1 MRFESI
7 TKVFSDLL
15 YSYLYVREELKI
27 TAEVLE
33 GSGNLPD
40 LKSLKQKCREDFP
53 NIKKEI
59 EKFTSKEIKTH
70 LEVNDDVKHLERCI
84 HQIQIPELQEY
95 FLKIKRMIDYSSVD
109 VETLEEMLET
119 NLLWTAYA
127 ISCSLSYTM
136 SQGCY
141 LYHDDLISLNLFA
154 IRSGVCVAF
163 EQQQIPLSRLQQ
175 EERIFERQVMREEIA
190 HAVGRDLLFH
200 LYDTGRSIYLQC
212 YDLGKDVTDFLKKNP
227 SHLKDYSK
235 RIERI
240 ISDYSQYFPLSFTI
254 NIIDTI
260 PYSFPPYFKEKR
272 KEWLK
277 LRELIKKSAYLK
289 ALLEGLAK
297 FIVKSIS
304 AENDPQFKDLYF
316 FKCPWEDAPTPIH
329 ASIKFFEE
337 CYKQVGNSIFE
348 KVTLS
353 PPTPE
358 EISNPSLYLQRIEK
372 IT

>member
-7 TKVFSDLL
+7 AEVFSDLL
-15 YSYLYVREELKI
+15 YSHLYLREGLKI

-33 GSGNLPD
+33 GSGKLPD
-40 LKSLKQKCREDFP
+40 LESLKQKCGEDFP
-53 NIKKEI
+53 DIKKEI

-70 LEVNDDVKHLERCI
+70 LEVNDDVKHLETCI
-84 HQIQIPELQEY
+84 THHIQIPELQEY

-127 ISCSLSYTM
+127 IFCSLFYTI

-141 LYHDDLISLNLFA
+141 FPHDDLISLNLFA
-154 IRSGVCVAF
+154 IRGEVCAAF
-163 EQQQIPLSRLQQ
+163 NLQKIPLSRLQQ

-190 HAVGRDLLFH
+190 HSVGRDLLFQ
-200 LYDTGRSIYLQC
+200 LYNIEKLIYLQ
-212 YDLGKDVTDFLKKNP
+212 YYELGKDATDFLKKNP
-227 SHLKDYSK
+227 SHIKDYSK
-235 RIERI
+235 RI
-240 ISDYSQYFPLSFTI
+240 ISAFPQYFIFPFI
-254 NIIDTI
+254 GII
-260 PYSFPPYFKEKR
+260 PYFFPPCFGEKR

-277 LRELIKKSAYLK
+277 LRELIEKSDYLK

-316 FKCPWEDAPTPIH
+316 FKRVWEVAPISIH

-337 CYKQVGNSIFE
+337 CYKQVGNSMLE

-353 PPTPE
+353 PPTQE
-358 EISNPSLYLQRIEK
+358 EILNPSLYLQRIEK

>member
-7 TKVFSDLL
+7 AKKFSNLL
-15 YSYLYVREELKI
+15 YSYLYTRENLKI

-33 GSGNLPD
+33 DSGNLPD

-70 LEVNDDVKHLERCI
+70 LEVNDDVKHLETCI
-84 HQIQIPELQEY
+84 THHIQIPELQEY

-109 VETLEEMLET
+109 VETLEEMLES
-119 NLLWTAYA
+119 NLPWTAYA
-127 ISCSLSYTM
+127 IYCSLFYALSEGFYFP
-136 SQGCY
+136 
-141 LYHDDLISLNLFA
+141 HDDLISLNLSG
-154 IRSGVCVAF
+154 IRGELCAAF
-163 EQQQIPLSRLQQ
+163 DLQQIPLSRLQQ

-190 HAVGRDLLFH
+190 HSVGKDLLFH
-200 LYDTGRSIYLQC
+200 LYDIERLIHLHY
-212 YDLGKDVTDFLKKNP
+212 YDLGKDVTDFLNKSL

-235 RIERI
+235 RITLL
-240 ISDYSQYFPLSFTI
+240 LSLPT
-254 NIIDTI
+254 
-260 PYSFPPYFKEKR
+260 YYKEK

-277 LRELIKKSAYLK
+277 LQELIEKFEYLR
-289 ALLEGLAK
+289 ALSKGLAK
-297 FIVKSIS
+297 FIVKSVS
-304 AENDPQFKDLYF
+304 AENDPQFKDLCF
-316 FKCPWEDAPTPIH
+316 FKHPWEDAPTYTH
-329 ASIKFFEE
+329 APIKFFEE
-337 CYKQVGNSIFE
+337 CYKRIGNSIFE